1 MTSGPTSPASRYG
14 SPAGAAGKTWR
25 QSSSTPIARRARTTR
40 LRGAPCRARERLRD
54 GSVSR
59 RNSQRAHRLNRSADG
74 SMNRRFSRTPR
85 NRQSE
90 PSRCASLASADTSQ
104 LPSSTS
110 LLYSQGLRPSHRRV
124 VGRQSWGHHA
134 DVSLSRTRTG
144 GKSTPHYNSLDNLTP
159 VVFVATGGE
168 HLIAPPELAV
178 EHLYSLAG

>member
-1 MTSGPTSPASRYG
+1 MTSGPTHRTSRYG
-14 SPAGAAGKTWR
+14 NSAGAAGRTWR
-25 QSSSTPIARRARTTR
+25 RSSSTPIARHARTRR
-40 LRGAPCRARERLRD
+40 LRGAPYRRREPSRD

-59 RNSQRAHRLNRSADG
+59 RNSQRVHRLNRSADG

-104 LPSSTS
+104 LPSSMS

-168 HLIAPPELAV
+168 HLIAAPVLAAP
-178 EHLYSLAG
+178 HLLSSAG